1 MRANATEEVRLR
13 VPQNPVHLFMKKRA
27 FIMALI
33 GVFLSA
39 AQALAQQKTVTG
51 RVTGDDGDPMAGV
64 SVLVKGTRFG
74 TSTNTDGRY
83 SIRAEVGQVL
93 VFRQI
98 GAAAEE
104 RTVGASDVIN
114 VVLKRVATSL
124 NEVVVTALG
133 ETAAKRSLGTSQQTV
148 SGNAIAG
155 AQQDN
160 FINALQGRV
169 AGVQINSTSGVPG
182 SSSQI
187 VIRGVSSISS
197 SNQPLFIVDGLPMD
211 NKTLN
216 TGVLASSYGGSLV
229 SFENRGVDFTNR
241 AADINPE
248 DIESVTILKGP
259 EAAALYGIDAAN
271 GAVVITTKRGVTG
284 GSFEYTNSFRLES
297 VRDQPDIQRIF
308 GPADTSDFRFSYWG
322 APYASGTPLFNNVD
336 GFFQTALTQRHNL
349 AFSGAAPD
357 GHVNYRVTG
366 GLLRQNGVVPNTMY
380 DRINLTGAG
389 QAQATKWMNVDLS
402 SQYSYSTNDQSF
414 KGAGGPLLGL
424 LVWPQTD
431 NASDYLTPSGL
442 RRRVSSTLGPDEEID
457 NPYFN
462 VRKNEIGGTN
472 NRLILNLG
480 LTFTPFNWGNI
491 KTNLGSD
498 TYLNHS
504 QILRHP
510 ESLYGATNN
519 GQIDVADDN
528 TRNLSAQGLLNVNHR
543 MVWNKVGISGLV
555 GGSVRDDKSTV
566 DALYGDDFLEPNF
579 VSVNNAATRTSKTT
593 IAQRRLMSAF
603 GSVTADYNDYLYLTV
618 TGRNDWTST
627 IPVPRNSFFYP
638 SISSSFVFSDA
649 FPSIKRFMTGKIRA
663 AYAEVGRDASPYAYR
678 PSLVTKTTSY
688 GGYGYDFWG
697 PNRNLR
703 PEFAHSYEF
712 GTELGFLDDRLSL
725 DATVYRKDTKDQIV
739 NNIRGSYGTGFILFN
754 LNGATTRANGLELTL
769 RGIPVQRQNS
779 TWEVVANF
787 DRARAKVLSLPF
799 GVPESYN
806 SDTWLYG
813 NIRNGTM
820 PGLSTMSLTGTFYL
834 RNKNGQLLINP
845 ANGLPVRSS
854 TFIDAGYDR
863 QPDWTLGLTN
873 NLTYGKFR
881 FSMLWDF
888 RKGGDILNATEHY
901 LTVRGLSTQTLD
913 RNTPRI
919 IPGVLSDG
927 LENTDHPTPN
937 TIVLIP
943 ALNPGYY
950 SSMSE
955 EMFIE
960 KNINW
965 ARLRDVTV
973 EYQLPQRFG
982 RTSVFVTGTDLLLF
996 TNYTGMD
1003 PIVNGND
1010 AAVGGS
1016 GAVGVDYGNF
1026 PIPRGLNFG
1035 LKTAF

>member
-1 MRANATEEVRLR
+1 
-13 VPQNPVHLFMKKRA
+13 
-27 FIMALI
+27 MALV

-51 RVTGDDGDPMAGV
+51 RVTDDAGSSMPGV
-64 SVLVKGTRFG
+64 SVLIKGTRLG
-74 TSTNTDGRY
+74 TSTNNEGRY

-98 GAAAEE
+98 GTAPEE
-104 RTVGASDVIN
+104 RTVGSADVIN
-114 VVLKRVATSL
+114 VQLKRVATSL
-124 NEVVVTALG
+124 DQVVVTALG
-133 ETAAKRSLGTSQQTV
+133 ETAAKRSLGTSQQTI

-182 SSSQI
+182 ASSQI
-187 VIRGVSSISS
+187 TIRGVSSISS

-211 NKTLN
+211 NKTLH
-216 TGVLASSYGGSLV
+216 TSVLASSYGGSTV

-241 AADINPE
+241 ASDINPE

-271 GAVVITTKRGVTG
+271 GAVVITTKRGTAG
-284 GSFEYTNSFRLES
+284 GSFEYNDSFRLES
-297 VRDQPDIQRIF
+297 VRDQPEVQRIY
-308 GPADTSDFRFSYWG
+308 GPVDSTDFRYSYWG
-322 APYASGTPLFNNVD
+322 APYANNTRFYNNVD
-336 GFFQTALTQRHNL
+336 GFFQNALTQRHNL

-402 SQYSYSTNDQSF
+402 TQYSYSTNDQSF
-414 KGAGGPLLGL
+414 KGTGGPLLGL

-431 NASDYLTPSGL
+431 DASQYLTSSGL
-442 RRRVSSTLGPDEEID
+442 RRRITTLDPDGEID

-462 VRKNEIGGTN
+462 VQKNQLASTN

-480 LTFTPFNWGNI
+480 TTFTPFSWGNI

-498 TYLNHS
+498 TYTNHS

-510 ESLYGATNN
+510 ESLYGYDNN
-519 GQIDVADDN
+519 GMIDVADDN
-528 TRNLSAQGLLNVNHR
+528 TRNLSAQGLLNVSHR
-543 MVWNKVGISGLV
+543 RLWQGIGVTGLV

-566 DALYGDDFLEPNF
+566 DALWGRDFLEPNF
-579 VSVNNAATRTSKTT
+579 VSVNNAAVRTSKTT

-603 GSVTADYNDYLYLTV
+603 GSLTADYGDYLFLTV

-627 IPVPRNSFFYP
+627 IPTPRNSFFYP
-638 SISSSFVFSDA
+638 SVSTSFIFSDA
-649 FPSIKRFMTGKIRA
+649 FPSIGKFMSGKLRA

-678 PSLVTKTTSY
+678 PSLVTQTTSY
-688 GGYGYDFWG
+688 GGYAYDFWG

-712 GTELGFLDDRLSL
+712 GTELGFLHDRLGV

-739 NNIRGSYGTGFILFN
+739 NNIRGSYATGFVLFN
-754 LNGATTRANGLELTL
+754 LNGATTRADGVELTL
-769 RGIPVQRQNS
+769 RGIPVQRNNA
-779 TWEVVANF
+779 TWEVIANF

-820 PGLSTMSLTGTFYL
+820 PGLSTMSMTGWFFL
-834 RNKNGQLLINP
+834 RNKDGKLLINP
-845 ANGLPVRSS
+845 ANGLPIQSS

-863 QPDWTLGLTN
+863 QPDWTLGLSN
-873 NLTYGKFR
+873 NVTYGKFR
-881 FSMLWDF
+881 LSMLWDF

-901 LTVRGLSTQTLD
+901 LTVRGLSTRTLD
-913 RNTPRI
+913 RETPRI

-927 LENTDHPTPN
+927 LQNTDHPTQN
-937 TIVLIP
+937 TIVVIP

-960 KNINW
+960 KDINW

-996 TNYTGMD
+996 TNYTGLD

>member
-1 MRANATEEVRLR
+1 
-13 VPQNPVHLFMKKRA
+13 
-27 FIMALI
+27 MALA

-51 RVTGDDGDPMAGV
+51 RVTGEDGAPMPGV
-64 SVLVKGTRFG
+64 SVLIQGTRLG
-74 TSTNTDGRY
+74 TATNTEGRY
-83 SIRAEVGQVL
+83 SIRANVGQIL

-98 GAAAEE
+98 GTAPVE
-104 RTVGASDVIN
+104 RTVGAADVID
-114 VVLKRVATSL
+114 VTLRKVATNL
-124 NEVVVTALG
+124 DAVVVTALG
-133 ETAAKRSLGTSQQTV
+133 ETAAKRSLGTSQQTI

-182 SSSQI
+182 ASSQI
-187 VIRGVSSISS
+187 TIRGVSSISS

-211 NKTLN
+211 NKTLH
-216 TGVLASSYGGSLV
+216 TSVLASSYGGSTV

-271 GAVVITTKRGVTG
+271 GAVVITTKRGTVG
-284 GSFEYTNSFRLES
+284 GSFEYSNSFRVES
-297 VRDQPDIQRIF
+297 VRDQPEIQNVY
-308 GPADTSDFRFSYWG
+308 GPVDTTDFRFSYWG
-322 APYASGTPLFNNVD
+322 QPYANNTQFFNNVD

-349 AFSGAAPD
+349 ALSGASPD
-357 GHVNYRVTG
+357 NKVNYRVTG
-366 GLLRQNGVVPNTMY
+366 GLLRNNGVVPNSKY

-389 QAQATKWMNVDLS
+389 QAQATPWMNVDLS
-402 SQYSYSTNDQSF
+402 SQYSYSTNDQVF

-424 LVWPQTD
+424 IAWPATD
-431 NASDYLTPSGL
+431 DASEYLTPSGL
-442 RRRVSSTLGPDEEID
+442 RRRVSALDPEDEID

-462 VRKNEIGGTN
+462 INRNQLATTN

-480 LTFTPFNWGNI
+480 LTFTPFDWGNI

-498 TYLNHS
+498 TYANQT

-510 ESLYGATNN
+510 ESLYGLTNN
-519 GQIDVADDN
+519 GLIDVADDN
-528 TRNLSAQGLLNVNHR
+528 TRNLSAQGLVNVNHR
-543 MVWNKVGISGLV
+543 RLWQGIGITGLA
-555 GGSVRDDKSTV
+555 GGSVRDDKSNV
-566 DALYGDDFLEPNF
+566 DALWGRDFLEPNF
-579 VSVNNAATRTSKTT
+579 VSVNNAAVRTSKTT

-603 GSVTADYNDYLYLTV
+603 GSVTADYNNYLFLTV

-627 IPVPRNSFFYP
+627 IPTPRNSFFYP
-638 SISSSFVFSDA
+638 SVSTSFVFSDA
-649 FPSIKRFMTGKIRA
+649 FPSLRNYMTGKLRG

-678 PSLVTKTTSY
+678 PFLVTKTTSY

-712 GTELGFLDDRLSL
+712 GTELGFVNDRLGV
-725 DATVYRKDTKDQIV
+725 DATIYRKDTKDQIV

-754 LNGATTRANGLELTL
+754 LNGATTRAEGLELTL
-769 RGIPVQRQNS
+769 RAIPVQRNNA
-779 TWEVVANF
+779 TWEVIANF

-820 PGLSTMSLTGTFYL
+820 PGLSTMSMTGTFYL
-834 RNKNGQLLINP
+834 RNKDGKLLISP
-845 ANGLPVRSS
+845 TSGLPVRST
-854 TFIDAGYDR
+854 TFIDGGYDR
-863 QPDWTLGLTN
+863 QPDWTLGLSN
-873 NLTYGKFR
+873 NVTYGKFR
-881 FSMLWDF
+881 LSMLWDF
-888 RKGGDILNATEHY
+888 RRGGDILNATQHY
-901 LTVRGLSTQTLD
+901 LTVRGLSMETLD
-913 RNTPRI
+913 REKPRI

-927 LENTDHPTPN
+927 LENTDNPTEN
-937 TIVLIP
+937 TIVVIP
-943 ALNPGYY
+943 ALNPSYY
-950 SSMSE
+950 SAMSE

-960 KNINW
+960 KDINW

-973 EYQLPQRFG
+973 EYRLPQRLG
-982 RTSVFVTGTDLLLF
+982 RTSVFITGTNLLLF
-996 TNYTGMD
+996 TNYTGLD

>member
-1 MRANATEEVRLR
+1 
-13 VPQNPVHLFMKKRA
+13 MKKRA
-27 FIMALI
+27 IVMALI

-51 RVTGDDGDPMAGV
+51 RVTGEDGAPMPSV
-64 SVLVKGTRFG
+64 SVLIKGTRLG
-74 TSTNTDGRY
+74 TSTNNEGRY

-98 GAAAEE
+98 GTTPVE
-104 RTVGASDVIN
+104 RTVGAANVIDVRLN
-114 VVLKRVATSL
+114 RVATSL
-124 NEVVVTALG
+124 DQVVVTALG
-133 ETAAKRSLGTSQQTV
+133 ETAAKRSLGTSQQTI

-182 SSSQI
+182 ASSQI
-187 VIRGVSSISS
+187 TIRGVSSISS
-197 SNQPLFIVDGLPMD
+197 SNQPLFVIDGLPMD

-216 TGVLASSYGGSLV
+216 TGVLASSYGGSTV

-248 DIESVTILKGP
+248 DIESITILKGP

-271 GAVVITTKRGVTG
+271 GAVVITTKRGVAG
-284 GSFEYTNSFRLES
+284 GSFEYSNSFRVES
-297 VRDQPDIQRIF
+297 VRDQPDIQRKY
-308 GPADTSDFRFSYWG
+308 GPVDSTDFRFSYWG
-322 APYASGTPLFNNVD
+322 APYASNTQFYNNVD

-357 GHVNYRVTG
+357 NKVNYRVTG

-389 QAQATKWMNVDLS
+389 QAQATKWMDVDLS
-402 SQYSYSTNDQSF
+402 TQYSYSTNDQSF
-414 KGAGGPLLGL
+414 KGTGGPLLGL
-424 LVWPQTD
+424 LIWPQTD
-431 NASDYLTPSGL
+431 DASTYLTPSGL
-442 RRRVSSTLGPDEEID
+442 RRRVTTLDPGGEVD

-462 VRKNEIGGTN
+462 VQKNELAGTN

-480 LTFTPFNWGNI
+480 TRFTPFDWGNI

-510 ESLYGATNN
+510 ESLYGYDNN
-519 GQIDVADDN
+519 GLIDVADDN
-528 TRNLSAQGLLNVNHR
+528 TRNLSAQGVLNVNHR
-543 MVWNKVGISGLV
+543 LVWNKLGLTGLA
-555 GGSVRDDKSTV
+555 GGSVRDDKSSV
-566 DALYGDDFLEPNF
+566 DALWGRDFLEPNF
-579 VSVNNAATRTSKTT
+579 VSVNNAAVRTSKTT
-593 IAQRRLMSAF
+593 ITQRRLMSAF
-603 GSVTADYNDYLYLTV
+603 GSITADYSDYLFLTV

-627 IPVPRNSFFYP
+627 IPTPRNSFFYP
-638 SISSSFVFSDA
+638 SISTSFIFSDA
-649 FPSIKRFMTGKIRA
+649 FPTVGKYMTGKLRA

-678 PSLVTKTTSY
+678 PFLVTKTTSY

-703 PEFAHSYEF
+703 PEFAHSYEV
-712 GTELGFLDDRLSL
+712 GTELGFLNDRLGV
-725 DATVYRKDTKDQIV
+725 DATIYRKDTKDQIV

-754 LNGATTRANGLELTL
+754 LNGATTRADGLELTL
-769 RGIPVQRQNS
+769 RGIPVQHQNA

-820 PGLSTMSLTGTFYL
+820 PGLSTMSMTGTFFL
-834 RNKNGQLLINP
+834 RNKSGQLLISP
-845 ANGLPVRSS
+845 TSGLPVRST

-863 QPDWTLGLTN
+863 QPDWTLGLSN
-873 NLTYGKFR
+873 NVTYGKFR
-881 FSMLWDF
+881 LSMLWDF
-888 RKGGDILNATEHY
+888 RKGGDILNATDHY
-901 LTVRGLSTQTLD
+901 LTAKGLSTETLD
-913 RNTPRI
+913 REKPRV

-927 LENTDHPTPN
+927 LENTDHPTQN
-937 TIVLIP
+937 TIVIIP
-943 ALNPGYY
+943 ALNPDYY
-950 SSMSE
+950 AAMSE
-955 EMFIE
+955 ELFIE

-982 RTSVFVTGTDLLLF
+982 RTSLFVTGTDLLLF

>member
-1 MRANATEEVRLR
+1 
-13 VPQNPVHLFMKKRA
+13 
-27 FIMALI
+27 
-33 GVFLSA
+33 
-39 AQALAQQKTVTG
+39 
-51 RVTGDDGDPMAGV
+51 V
-64 SVLVKGTRFG
+64 SVLIKGTRLG
-74 TSTNTDGRY
+74 TSTNNEGRY

-98 GAAAEE
+98 GTAPEE
-104 RTVGASDVIN
+104 RTVGSADVIN
-114 VVLKRVATSL
+114 VTLKRVATSL
-124 NEVVVTALG
+124 DQVVVTALG
-133 ETAAKRSLGTSQQTV
+133 ETAQKRSLGTSQQTI

-187 VIRGVSSISS
+187 TIRGVSSISS
-197 SNQPLFIVDGLPMD
+197 SNQPLFIIDGLPMD
-211 NKTLN
+211 NKTMN
-216 TGVLASSYGGSLV
+216 TGVLASSYGGSSV

-271 GAVVITTKRGVTG
+271 GAVVITTKRGVAG
-284 GSFEYTNSFRLES
+284 GSFEYSNSFRLES
-297 VRDQPDIQRIF
+297 VRDQPDIQHVY
-308 GPADTSDFRFSYWG
+308 GPVDTTMVPFAFSYWG
-322 APYASGTPLFNNVD
+322 APYANNTKLYDNVE
-336 GFFQTALTQRHNL
+336 GFFQSALTQRHNL

-402 SQYSYSTNDQSF
+402 TQYSYSTNDQSF

-424 LVWPQTD
+424 LIWPQTD
-431 NASDYLTPSGL
+431 NASQYLTPSGL
-442 RRRVSSTLGPDEEID
+442 RRRVSDLDPEDEID

-462 VRKNEIGGTN
+462 VQKNQLASTN

-480 LTFTPFNWGNI
+480 TRFTPFDWGNI

-498 TYLNHS
+498 TYVNHA

-510 ESLYGATNN
+510 ESVYGITNN
-519 GQIDVADDN
+519 GLIDVADDN
-528 TRNLSAQGLLNVNHR
+528 TRNLSAQGVLNVNHR
-543 MVWNKVGISGLV
+543 LVWNKLGISGLA

-566 DALYGDDFLEPNF
+566 DALWGRDFLEPNF
-579 VSVNNAATRTSKTT
+579 VSVNNASVRTSKTT

-603 GSVTADYNDYLYLTV
+603 GSVTADYSDYLFLTV

-627 IPVPRNSFFYP
+627 IPTPRNSFFYP
-638 SISSSFVFSDA
+638 SVSTSFIFSDA
-649 FPSIKRFMTGKIRA
+649 FPSIGKFMSGKVRA

-703 PEFAHSYEF
+703 PEFAHSYEV
-712 GTELGFLDDRLSL
+712 GTELGFLNDRLGV
-725 DATVYRKDTKDQIV
+725 DATIYRKDTKDQIV

-754 LNGATTRANGLELTL
+754 LNGATTRADGVELTL
-769 RGIPVQRQNS
+769 RGIPVQRQNA
-779 TWEVVANF
+779 TWEVIANF
-787 DRARAKVLSLPF
+787 DKARAKVLSLPF

-806 SDTWLYG
+806 SDTWMYG
-813 NIRNGTM
+813 NFRNGTM
-820 PGLSTMSLTGTFYL
+820 PGLSTMSLTGQFYL
-834 RNKNGQLLINP
+834 RNKNGQLLISP
-845 ANGLPVRSS
+845 TSGLPVASS
-854 TFIDAGYDR
+854 DFIDAGYDR
-863 QPDWTLGLTN
+863 QPDWTLGLSN
-873 NLTYGKFR
+873 NVTYGKFR
-881 FSMLWDF
+881 LSMLWDF
-888 RKGGDILNATEHY
+888 RKGGDIFNATEHY
-901 LTVRGLSTQTLD
+901 LTVRGLSTRTLD

-919 IPGVLSDG
+919 IPGVLRDG

-937 TIVLIP
+937 NIVLVP
-943 ALNPGYY
+943 ALNPSYY
-950 SSMSE
+950 SSMSPE
-955 EMFIE
+955 LFIE
-960 KNINW
+960 KDINW

-1016 GAVGVDYGNF
+1016 GAVGVDFGNF